1 MSNAYDKYLQ
11 QEAAE
16 WAESMD
22 EETTDGYLE
31 ELEDTTKS
39 EAE

>member
-22 EETTDGYLE
+22 EENDRWL
-31 ELEDTTKS
+31 S
-39 EAE
+39 

>member
-16 WAESMD
+16 WTESMD

>member
-11 QEAAE
+11 QDAAE
-16 WAESMD
+16 WTESMD

-31 ELEDTTKS
+31 EIGRASCRERV
-39 EAE
+39 

>member
-16 WAESMD
+16 WTGSMD

>member
-1 MSNAYDKYLQ
+1 MSNAYDRYLQ

-31 ELEDTTKS
+31 ELKEATKS